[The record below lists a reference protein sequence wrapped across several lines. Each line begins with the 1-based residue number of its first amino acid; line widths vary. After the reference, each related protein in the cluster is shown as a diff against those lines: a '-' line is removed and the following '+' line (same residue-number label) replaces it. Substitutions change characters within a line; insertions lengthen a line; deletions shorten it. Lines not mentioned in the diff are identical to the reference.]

1 MLKQVNII
9 LCLNNDMNN
18 VMVFITSTFHSSLPL
33 VIDQK
38 YTVQVHDEYVILGN
52 TAVLKCQVPSY
63 VSDYVVVT
71 AWILN
76 TGVHLYPNTD
86 IGGKYNVIS
95 NGDLYITNVGP
106 NDAHT
111 TFLCRTTH
119 RLTGEIQQ
127 STYPSRIIVTGML
140 QKNEKHA
147 IIHHL
152 SFTDMIFCVFHFF
165 LLSSVLPCRHHIQN
179 LKVMYNHV

>member
-1 MLKQVNII
+1 MQCPCGYYIFLSR
-9 LCLNNDMNN
+9 N
-18 VMVFITSTFHSSLPL
+18 VFLI

-38 YTVQVHDEYVILGN
+38 YSVQVHDEYVIAGN

-63 VSDYVVVT
+63 VSDYVVVN

-76 TGVHLYPNTD
+76 NGLHLYPNTD

-111 TFLCRTTH
+111 TYQCRTTH
-119 RLTGEIQQ
+119 RLTGEIQM
-127 STYPSRIIVTGML
+127 STYPGRIIVTGDR
-140 QKNEKHA
+140 N
-147 IIHHL
+147 
-152 SFTDMIFCVFHFF
+152 SFLFLCVPH
-165 LLSSVLPCRHHIQN
+165 
-179 LKVMYNHV
+179 

>member
-1 MLKQVNII
+1 
-9 LCLNNDMNN
+9 
-18 VMVFITSTFHSSLPL
+18 
-33 VIDQK
+33 VIS
-38 YTVQVHDEYVILGN
+38 GN

-63 VSDYVVVT
+63 VSDYVIVT

-76 TGVHLYPNTD
+76 TGLHLYPNTD

-111 TFLCRTTH
+111 TFQCRTTH

-127 STYPSRIIVTGML
+127 STYPSRIIVTGM
-140 QKNEKHA
+140 
-147 IIHHL
+147 
-152 SFTDMIFCVFHFF
+152 
-165 LLSSVLPCRHHIQN
+165 
-179 LKVMYNHV
+179 

>member
-1 MLKQVNII
+1 
-9 LCLNNDMNN
+9 
-18 VMVFITSTFHSSLPL
+18 
-33 VIDQK
+33 
-38 YTVQVHDEYVILGN
+38 VHDEYVILGN

-140 QKNEKHA
+140 HA
-147 IIHHL
+147 TIHHL
-152 SFTDMIFCVFHFF
+152 SFTDMIFCVFHF
-165 LLSSVLPCRHHIQN
+165 LPCRHDVQN